1 MINGGGR
8 DNLMLSGLSGS
19 MVQKFTSYKVLY
31 PIIRDGGN
39 LHAILSKSTYYSFRD
54 NIAVKHFKDN
64 MQSFCRTADAIKDL
78 SRDCFGKITA
88 TCVKMPIT
96 AEAILSYAKAYN
108 ADTVYIEDISAYNS
122 DEIREILN
130 TASLQG
136 IRIIMNTVYRKEA
149 LCEKYNLG
157 MKGVVRWYKDIYG
170 DLLNELK
177 VYIGTL
183 ESSKGNYCL
192 FDLQD
197 YSIRTFSMMKL
208 FE

>member
-1 MINGGGR
+1 MINCGGR
-8 DNLMLSGLSGS
+8 DNLMLSGLVGS
-19 MVQKFTSYKVLY
+19 MVPKFTTYKVLY

-39 LHAILSKSTYYSFRD
+39 LHAILSKSTYSSFRD

-64 MQSFCRTADAIKDL
+64 MQSFYRTADAIKDL
-78 SRDCFGKITA
+78 SKDCFGKITA

-96 AEAILSYAKAYN
+96 AEAILSYAKVYN
-108 ADTVYIEDISAYNS
+108 ADTVYIEDMSAYNP
-122 DEIREILN
+122 DEIRGILN

-136 IRIIMNTVYRKEA
+136 VRIIMNTVYKQEA
-149 LCEKYNLG
+149 LCEKYNPDMEG
-157 MKGVVRWYKDIYG
+157 IIRWYKNIYG
-170 DLLNELK
+170 DLLDELK
-177 VYIGTL
+177 VCIGTL

-197 YSIRTFSMMKL
+197 DSIRIFSMMKL